1 MGTKADVVIIGG
13 GALGCSIAY
22 YLARKQASV
31 IVLEKGEI
39 SQGASSRNTGG
50 VHLSGKDS
58 NVQAL
63 VQKSVGMFNNLH
75 EELDADIEF
84 RRKGSI
90 CLVQREED
98 LERRMNIMQR
108 DQANGVDVSW
118 LQPEEVVRIA
128 PAFSTDVCGASWSPN
143 DGQVNPIALTFA
155 YARAA
160 RRLGA
165 KIRTHCTATGIKM
178 QADRIVAVDTDQGQI
193 ATPVVVNAANDRVQ
207 QILEMVGLT
216 ADLPPK
222 RSFMMITEPMPHLL
236 DAVIGL
242 GTGDFTARQ
251 ALDGKF
257 HIGARGDYRF
267 EMAGFDLSPTHRM
280 IREISR
286 RMTDIMPI
294 LGQARILRAFGGLV
308 AYPDDILPLLGPVAE
323 RPGFFL
329 AAGFYGAVTYSPVV
343 GTSIAECVVDGKSQL
358 DLDRFRFERFRDPDY
373 RHTYEGGL
381 RLTEKTK

>member
-1 MGTKADVVIIGG
+1 VSTKADVVIIGG
-13 GALGCSIAY
+13 GALGCAIAY
-22 YLARKQASV
+22 YLARKKVSV
-31 IVLEKGEI
+31 VVLEKGEI
-39 SQGASSRNTGG
+39 SQGASSRNTGA
-50 VHLSGKDS
+50 VHLSGKDP

-63 VQKSVGMFNNLH
+63 VQKSVAMFTDLS

-98 LERRMNIMQR
+98 LERRMDIMQR
-108 DQANGVDVSW
+108 DQANGLDVSW

-128 PAFSTDVCGASWSPN
+128 PAFSTDVCGASWCPN
-143 DGQVNPIALTFA
+143 DGQVNPLALTFA

-160 RRLGA
+160 QRLGA
-165 KIRTHCTATGIKM
+165 EIRTHCTATGIKM
-178 QADRIVAVDTDQGQI
+178 QADRIVAVDTNQGQI

-207 QILEMVGLT
+207 QVLEMAGLA

-267 EMAGFDLSPTHRM
+267 EMAGFDLRPTHRM
-280 IREISR
+280 IRQISQR
-286 RMTDIMPI
+286 VVDIMPI

-308 AYPDDILPLLGPVAE
+308 AYPEDILPLLGPVAE

-329 AAGFYGAVTYSPVV
+329 AAGFYGAITYSPAV
-343 GTSIAECVVDGKSQL
+343 GISIAECVVDGKSQL
-358 DLDRFRFERFRDPDY
+358 DLERFRFERLSKPDY
-373 RHTYEGGL
+373 QYTYNGDL
-381 RLTEKTK
+381 RLTENTK